1 MTIRQ
6 TLIIATLALLALA
19 SHFVLRQPDQRA
31 QPNAPKEAG
40 YYVVDGTLRG
50 LADNG
55 DALFEI
61 SAQRAEQ
68 EPALS
73 RVSLEGV
80 DVTYADV
87 QEVPWRL
94 RANRGHISADWK
106 FLELSGEVRIEGT
119 DRDGAP
125 LALYT
130 DSLTVMVNERQAITR
145 SDVRVV
151 STRGV
156 ITARGMTADLAAQW
170 FELETDVRGRFV
182 AAVDSGDLP

>member
-1 MTIRQ
+1 MPIRQ
-6 TLIIATLALLALA
+6 ILIITTLALLALA
-19 SHFVLRQPDQRA
+19 SHFALRQPDQQTQA
-31 QPNAPKEAG
+31 SAPKEAG

-68 EPALS
+68 QPALA
-73 RVSLEGV
+73 RVALEGV

-87 QEVPWRL
+87 QEIPWRL
-94 RANRGHISADWK
+94 HADRGHISADWK
-106 FLELSGEVRIEGT
+106 LLELSGRVRIEGT
-119 DRDGAP
+119 DSEGAP
-125 LALYT
+125 LALHT
-130 DSLTVMVNERQAITR
+130 DNLTVMVNDRRAITQ

-182 AAVDSGDLP
+182 AAVDSGDLL